1 MVESFDVV
9 VVGAGPAGSAA
20 ALTLARAGRS
30 VCLVERGPFPG
41 SKNVFGG
48 VLYGRIL
55 DGLIPEWWTQIPV
68 QRWISR
74 RSTMLMTKTQ
84 SVTVD
89 VRSQVWAGPPFN
101 GATVYRPDFDAW
113 FASVA
118 VAAGA
123 VLVPSTTV
131 TSILRRPD
139 ETVMGVDTDRADGA
153 IEASIVIAAD
163 GVNSFLA
170 TQAGLQGQPRPENF
184 ALGVKEVLALPRD
197 EIERRFALTED
208 EGADFEILGAT
219 GDIPGG
225 GFLYTNRDTISIG
238 VVLELSGLA
247 RSKRRPEAVIAD
259 LKQHPAIRPLV
270 TGGELKEY
278 VAHLI
283 PEGGFGMIP
292 KLAGHGLMVVGDAAG
307 LCLTAGIW
315 LEGMNYA
322 IGSGVAAAETA
333 VEALAIG
340 DVSEKAL
347 SGYRRRLEAGYV
359 LQDFRRFQAVPGL
372 LTSERVQFN
381 YPELICDL
389 AERMFTV
396 ENPQPKIRAM
406 RLLNSL
412 RRARG
417 LRLTDMA
424 RDLYSVWK
432 AFA

>member
-1 MVESFDVV
+1 MVERFDVV

-89 VRSQVWAGPPFN
+89 VRSKVWASPPFN

-113 FASVA
+113 FADIA

-139 ETVMGVDTDRADGA
+139 ETVRGVDTDRADGA

-170 TQAGLQGQPRPENF
+170 KQAGLHGQTRPENF

-247 RSKRRPEAVIAD
+247 RSKRRPEEVIAD

-270 TGGELKEY
+270 MGGELKEY

-283 PEGGFGMIP
+283 PEGGFGMMP
-292 KLAGHGLMVVGDAAG
+292 KLAGHGIMVVGDAAG

-372 LTSERVQFN
+372 LTSERVQFS
-381 YPELICDL
+381 YPELLCDL

-396 ENPQPKIRAM
+396 DNPQPKIKAM

-424 RDLYSVWK
+424 RDLYSAWK

>member
-1 MVESFDVV
+1 MAERFDVV

-55 DGLIPEWWTQIPV
+55 DGLIPDWWTQIPV

-74 RSTMLMTKTQ
+74 RATMIMTKGQ

-89 VRSQVWAGPPFN
+89 VRSQAWAKPPFN

-113 FASVA
+113 FADKA

-123 VLVPSTTV
+123 VLIPATTV
-131 TSILRRPD
+131 LSILRGPD
-139 ETVMGVDTDRADGA
+139 GAVRGVDTDRSDGV
-153 IEASIVIAAD
+153 IEAPIVIAAD

-170 TQAGLQGQPRPENF
+170 KQVGLYGRAEPANF
-184 ALGVKEVLALPRD
+184 ALGVKEVLALPRE
-197 EIERRFALTED
+197 EIERRFALTGD

-238 VVLELSGLA
+238 VVLQLSGLA

-259 LKQHPAIRPLV
+259 LKQSPAISPLIA
-270 TGGELKEY
+270 GGELKEH
-278 VAHLI
+278 VAHLL
-283 PEGGFGMIP
+283 PEGGLRMMP
-292 KLAGHGLMVVGDAAG
+292 KLAGQGFMVAGDAAG
-307 LCLTAGIW
+307 LCLAAGIW

-322 IGSGVAAAETA
+322 IGSGMAAAETA
-333 VEALAIG
+333 VEALKRG
-340 DVSEKAL
+340 DVSEAAL
-347 SGYRRRLEAGYV
+347 SGYRKRLEETYV
-359 LQDFRRFQAVPGL
+359 LQDFRRFQAIPHW
-372 LTSERVQFN
+372 LTSERVQFR
-381 YPELICDL
+381 YPGLVCDF

-396 ENPQPKIRAM
+396 ENPRPKRRAM
-406 RLLNSL
+406 ALLNEL
-412 RRARG
+412 RRAHRLG
-417 LRLTDMA
+417 LRNVA
-424 RDLYSVWK
+424 RDLYSAWK